1 MQFINVTNRAF
12 TKQMSCFQGDDMPQ
26 VLTLTPNT
34 IQEPLIAA
42 MGFFDGIHL
51 AHQALIQ
58 KTINLGKLKQRKTAI
73 ITFDVHPK
81 TIIYEL
87 EYRYIT
93 PFQQKIAMLKHFN
106 VDYIY
111 VINFNENIAKSDPQH
126 FIDEYLTAID
136 TLVCG
141 FDFKFG
147 YRGSGNS
154 DLLKKQSRFDT
165 VVIEQMRYE
174 QAKIGSTHIRD
185 LIEAGYV
192 DQIPTTLG
200 RFYSI
205 RGEVIHGA
213 KKGRLIGYPTANIDV
228 DHFMVPKT
236 GVYITKTWY
245 NDAWYDSMTSVG
257 YNPTLNHQ
265 KLVSVESYLFDFD
278 QTIYGEEIETY
289 FLKRLRDE
297 MKFDD
302 VSTLIRRIDEDGKQS
317 QEYLNNHQFPLPFD
331 KTML

>member
-1 MQFINVTNRAF
+1 
-12 TKQMSCFQGDDMPQ
+12 MPQ
-26 VLTLTPNT
+26 IRTLTPYT

-58 KTINLGKLKQRKTAI
+58 KTINLGKTKNLKTAI

-81 TIIYEL
+81 TIIFGL

-93 PFQQKIAMLKHFN
+93 PFQHKLAMLERFD

-111 VINFNENIAKSDPQH
+111 VINFDHAIAKSDPQQ

-147 YRGSGNS
+147 YRGSGNAA
-154 DLLKKQSRFDT
+154 LLKQQTRFDT

-192 DQIPTTLG
+192 DQIPATLG

-236 GVYITKTWY
+236 GVYITKTWHH
-245 NDAWYDSMTSVG
+245 NQWYDSMTSVG
-257 YNPTLNHQ
+257 YNPTLNRQ
-265 KLVSVESYLFDFD
+265 KQVSVESYLFDFD
-278 QTIYGEEIETY
+278 QTIYGEVIETY
-289 FLKRLRDE
+289 FIQRLRDE
-297 MKFDD
+297 LKFDD
-302 VSTLIRRIDEDGKQS
+302 VSALIRQIDEDGRRS
-317 QEYLNNHQFPLPFD
+317 QEFLKTHQFHLPFD